1 MFSVFFISLQQKEI
15 KMSRG
20 DFKSRAT
27 ISLEQKETTRTVTID
42 IPNREVED
50 VTAGVLKN
58 NHLRN
63 LYSNFCIINQEFLSY
78 VISCNLSQAQ
88 YKLLIFLISEM
99 DKENRIFINNQILME
114 KLNISEK
121 TAIDAVKKLTQ
132 KKIIVRQKIGVGNY
146 ELQINYDI
154 LNPQFLFKNKA
165 TRENV
170 KTHRGMIEHLTPYIK
185 QKNTNGG
192 IDLIDT
198 DSGELFHST
207 SVSAIKTIGDFHPN
221 QTFFNFE
228 EEQAYL
234 NNSDEDNF

>member
-1 MFSVFFISLQQKEI
+1 MRSN
-15 KMSRG
+15 
-20 DFKSRAT
+20 FKSKAT
-27 ISLEQKETTRTVTID
+27 ISLEQKETTRRVTID
-42 IPNREVED
+42 IPNNEAEN

-63 LYSNFCIINQEFLSY
+63 LYFDFCIINQEFLSY
-78 VISCNLSQAQ
+78 VLSCNLSQAQ
-88 YKLLIFLISEM
+88 YKLLVFLMSKM

-114 KLNISEK
+114 KLSISEK
-121 TAIDAVKKLTQ
+121 TAIEAVKKLTQ
-132 KKIIVRQKIGVGNY
+132 KKIIVKQKIGVSNY

-170 KTHRGMIEHLTPYIK
+170 EKHRGLIEHLTPYVK
-185 QKNTNGG
+185 QKNIAGG
-192 IDLIDT
+192 VDLIDS
-198 DSGELFHST
+198 DSGEVFHST

-234 NNSDEDNF
+234 NNSDED

>member
-1 MFSVFFISLQQKEI
+1 
-15 KMSRG
+15 MSRG

>member
-1 MFSVFFISLQQKEI
+1 MFSVFFISLQKEI

-27 ISLEQKETTRTVTID
+27 ISLEQKETTRRVTID

-63 LYSNFCIINQEFLSY
+63 LYSNFCIVNQEFLSY

-114 KLNISEK
+114 KLSISEK

-132 KKIIVRQKIGVGNY
+132 KKIIVRQKLGVGNY

-170 KTHRGMIEHLTPYIK
+170 KAHRGMIEHLTPYIK

-198 DSGELFHST
+198 DSGELFHT
-207 SVSAIKTIGDFHPN
+207 THIAPPTIGDFHPN

-234 NNSDEDNF
+234 NNSDED

>member
-1 MFSVFFISLQQKEI
+1 MRSN
-15 KMSRG
+15 
-20 DFKSRAT
+20 FKSKAT
-27 ISLEQKETTRTVTID
+27 ISLEQKETTRRVTID
-42 IPNREVED
+42 IPNNEAEN

-63 LYSNFCIINQEFLSY
+63 LYFDFCIINQEFLSY
-78 VISCNLSQAQ
+78 VLSCNLSQAQ
-88 YKLLIFLISEM
+88 YKLLVFLMSKM

-114 KLNISEK
+114 KLSISEK
-121 TAIDAVKKLTQ
+121 TAIEAVKKLTQ
-132 KKIIVRQKIGVGNY
+132 KKIIVKQKIGVSNY

-170 KTHRGMIEHLTPYIK
+170 EKHRGLIEHLTPYVK
-185 QKNTNGG
+185 QKNIAGG
-192 IDLIDT
+192 VDLIDS
-198 DSGELFHST
+198 DSGEVFHST

-234 NNSDEDNF
+234 NNSEED

>member
-234 NNSDEDNF
+234 NNSEEDNF

>member
-1 MFSVFFISLQQKEI
+1 
-15 KMSRG
+15 MSRG

-27 ISLEQKETTRTVTID
+27 ISLEQKETTRRVTID

-63 LYSNFCIINQEFLSY
+63 LYSNFCIVNQEFLSY

-114 KLNISEK
+114 KLSISEK

-132 KKIIVRQKIGVGNY
+132 KKIIVRQKLGVGNY

-234 NNSDEDNF
+234 NNSNEDNF

>member
-1 MFSVFFISLQQKEI
+1 
-15 KMSRG
+15 MSRG

-234 NNSDEDNF
+234 NNSNEDNF

>member
-1 MFSVFFISLQQKEI
+1 MRSNFNSK
-15 KMSRG
+15 
-20 DFKSRAT
+20 AT
-27 ISLEQKETTRTVTID
+27 ISLEQKETTRRVTID
-42 IPNREVED
+42 IPNNEAED
-50 VTAGVLKN
+50 VTAGILKN

-63 LYSNFCIINQEFLSY
+63 LYSNFCIINQDFLSY
-78 VISCNLSQAQ
+78 VLSCNLSQAQ
-88 YKLLIFLISEM
+88 LKLLVFLISEM

-114 KLNISEK
+114 KLSISEK

-132 KKIIVRQKIGVGNY
+132 KKIIVRQKIGVSNY
-146 ELQINYDI
+146 EMRINYDI

-170 KTHRGMIEHLTPYIK
+170 TKHRGLIEHLTPYVK
-185 QKNTNGG
+185 QKNIAGG
-192 IDLIDT
+192 VDLIDS
-198 DSGELFHST
+198 DNGEVFHST

-234 NNSDEDNF
+234 NNSDED

>member
-1 MFSVFFISLQQKEI
+1 MRSN
-15 KMSRG
+15 
-20 DFKSRAT
+20 FKSKAT
-27 ISLEQKETTRTVTID
+27 ISLEQKETTRRVTID
-42 IPNREVED
+42 IPNNEAEN

-63 LYSNFCIINQEFLSY
+63 LYFDFCIINQEFLSY
-78 VISCNLSQAQ
+78 VLSCNLSQAQ
-88 YKLLIFLISEM
+88 YKLLVFLMSKM

-114 KLNISEK
+114 KLSISEK
-121 TAIDAVKKLTQ
+121 TAIEAVKKLTQ
-132 KKIIVRQKIGVGNY
+132 KKIIVKQKIGVSNY

-170 KTHRGMIEHLTPYIK
+170 EKHRGLIEHLTPYVK
-185 QKNTNGG
+185 QKNIAGG
-192 IDLIDT
+192 VDLIDS
-198 DSGELFHST
+198 DSGEVFHST
-207 SVSAIKTIGDFHPN
+207 SVKAIGEFHPN

-234 NNSDEDNF
+234 NNSEED